1 MRLLIVEDNKA
12 LARNVV
18 AAFQA
23 KGYAVDC
30 VGDGEEADA
39 ALHGQDYDLVILDL
53 GLPELDGLEV
63 LRRLRRR
70 KSRVPVLI
78 LSARDAIK
86 DRVDGLNLGADDY
99 LAKPFALEELEARAG
114 ALLRRGAGGEPA
126 AIEHGR
132 LVLDTVARQVRVDGA
147 PLELP
152 RRELNLLEVLLA
164 RRGQVV
170 SKESLLEK
178 LFGFD
183 EEVGINAVE
192 IYVHRLRK
200 RLDHAGVRIRT
211 VRGLGYLL
219 EQP

>member
-78 LSARDAIK
+78 LSARDAVK

-126 AIEHGR
+126 VIEHGR

-147 PLELP
+147 PLDLP

-170 SKESLLEK
+170 AKESLLEK
-178 LFGFD
+178 LFGFE
-183 EEVGINAVE
+183 EEVGVNAVE

-219 EQP
+219 ERP